1 VGNIGG
7 VSMYD
12 RMQTF
17 TNSELETIHDASLRI
32 LQEIGV
38 AFPDEEARNIFKK
51 HNIKIEGQTV
61 FLEEKTVRNAVESA
75 PSQFT
80 ITARNP
86 EHNVII
92 GEEHFACAPGYG
104 SPFVVTAD
112 GQQRQATMED
122 YDNFCKLVQTSK
134 YLDMNGFM
142 MVEPSDVPSQ
152 TAHLDMLFSGMTLS
166 DKAFMG
172 SPVSAEGAR
181 DALDMAGIVWG
192 QKDQIVNKPV
202 MISLIN
208 SLSPLKYSE
217 EMSGSLIELARY
229 GQPCILAS
237 LIMAGTSGP
246 VQITGLLALQNAEI
260 LAGITLTQLINP
272 GTPVIYGTASSITD
286 MKTGGLC
293 IGAPEQSLI
302 VTGIAQL
309 ARFYNLPSRG
319 GGGLTD
325 AHVPDMQAG
334 IESAFALLTAARN
347 GINFILHSCGILD
360 SYLSMSFEKFLL
372 DEELC
377 GMVKKVLTPIKI
389 TEETIDVDMIK
400 EVGIG
405 GQFLTQPATVKLCRK
420 AFFMPRVL
428 CRESYTGWEM
438 AGKQRAD
445 DAASLYLDKRLN
457 QYTKPPIDEGIEQAL
472 AEFVRRKKRAVA

>member
-1 VGNIGG
+1 
-7 VSMYD
+7 MYD
-12 RMQTF
+12 RMQTL
-17 TNSELETIHDASLRI
+17 TSSELEAIHKASMRI
-32 LQEIGV
+32 LQKIGV
-38 AFPDEEARNIFKK
+38 AFPDEKARNIFKK

-61 FLEEKTVRNAVESA
+61 FLEEETVRNSIESA

-86 EHNVII
+86 EHNVVI
-92 GEEHFACAPGYG
+92 GEDQFICIPGYG
-104 SPFVVTAD
+104 SPFVVTVD
-112 GQQRQATMED
+112 GQQRKATMED

-142 MVEPSDVPSQ
+142 MVEPSDVPSK
-152 TAHLDMLFSGMTLS
+152 TAHLDMLFSSIVLS

-192 QKDQIVNKPV
+192 QKEHLMNKPV

-217 EMSGSLIELARY
+217 EMSGSLVEFARY
-229 GQPCILAS
+229 GQPCVIAS

-246 VQITGLLALQNAEI
+246 VQIAGLLALQNAEV
-260 LAGITLTQLINP
+260 LAGITLAQLINP
-272 GTPVIYGTASSITD
+272 GTPVVYGTASSITD
-286 MKTGGLC
+286 MRTGGLC
-293 IGAPEQSLI
+293 IGAPEQSVI
-302 VTGIAQL
+302 VTGIAQI
-309 ARFYNLPSRG
+309 ARFYGLPSRG

-325 AHVPDMQAG
+325 AHIPDMQAG
-334 IESAFALLTAARN
+334 IESAFALITAARN

-377 GMVKKVLTPIKI
+377 GMVKKLLTPIEI
-389 TEETIDVDMIK
+389 TDESIDFNMIK
-400 EVGIG
+400 DVGIG
-405 GQFLTQPATVKLCRK
+405 GQFLTQPSTVKLCRK
-420 AFFMPRVL
+420 AFFMPRLL
-428 CRESYTGWEM
+428 CRETYAGWESS
-438 AGKQRAD
+438 GKRRVD
-445 DAASLYLDKRLN
+445 ETASHYLSNRLS
-457 QYTKPPIDEGIEQAL
+457 QYTKPPIDEGVEKAL
-472 AEFVRRKKRAVA
+472 AEFIQRRY